1 MKHLLIVDDDPV
13 IQRLF
18 ERFLNSEGFRT
29 SIAANGLEAILLIKE
44 NPPDL
49 IITDIIMDGMDGLA
63 LIREVKKSIPETPII
78 AISGGQ
84 RMMSVDFEHPAEKN
98 GSSEF
103 LEKPVR
109 LTDLLQSIYRL
120 LGENPP
126 EK

>member
-1 MKHLLIVDDDPV
+1 MKHILIVDDDSD
-13 IQRLF
+13 IQHLF
-18 ERFLNSEGFRT
+18 EAFLQREGFRT

-49 IITDIIMDGMDGLA
+49 IVTDIIMDGMDGLA

-84 RMMSVDFEHPAEKN
+84 RMMSVDFEQPAEKT
-98 GSSEF
+98 GSSQF

-109 LTDLLQSIYRL
+109 LAELLQSIHML
-120 LGENPP
+120 LGEEPP

>member
-1 MKHLLIVDDDPV
+1 LIVDDDSA
-13 IQRLF
+13 IQHLF
-18 ERFLNSEGFRT
+18 EQFLQGEGFST
-29 SIAANGLEAILLIKE
+29 SIAANGLEAIILIKE

-63 LIREVKKSIPETPII
+63 LIREVKKIIPETPII

-84 RMMSVDFEHPAEKN
+84 RMMSVDFEQPAEKT
-98 GSSEF
+98 GSNQF

-109 LTDLLQSIYRL
+109 LAELLQSIYRL

>member
-1 MKHLLIVDDDPV
+1 MKHILIVDDDSA

-18 ERFLNSEGFRT
+18 EAFLQREGFRT

-49 IITDIIMDGMDGLA
+49 IVTDIIMDGMDGLA

-84 RMMSVDFEHPAEKN
+84 RMMSVDFEQPAEKT
-98 GSSEF
+98 GSSQF

-109 LTDLLQSIYRL
+109 LAELLQSIYML
-120 LGENPP
+120 LGEEPP

>member
-1 MKHLLIVDDDPV
+1 MKHILIVDDDSA

-18 ERFLNSEGFRT
+18 EAFLQREGFRT

-49 IITDIIMDGMDGLA
+49 IVTDIIMDGMDGLA

-84 RMMSVDFEHPAEKN
+84 RTMSVDFEQSAEKT
-98 GSSEF
+98 GSSQF
-103 LEKPVR
+103 LEKPIQ
-109 LTDLLQSIYRL
+109 LAELLQSIYML
-120 LGENPP
+120 LGEEPP